1 MHGTRPLRFDGWIA
15 GAAFETGH
23 RFVIGWWPSSPFG
36 AFVDVMWSQPDGT
49 RVLLVTRDEI
59 RDFVGAHY
67 RFDRCER
74 VPIRL
79 VTRGD
84 TVAVSAGRCGVRY
97 SIAGRGAMS
106 FLLALRPAAIR
117 TDTRWIGVED
127 RLLRPLSGPL
137 FGSATQ
143 IHARGR
149 TAQGARQWYA
159 IHDYRAIRAQATVD
173 GADAGPTVGEAIE
186 GFGFSAFPP
195 RAAQVRV
202 TSMIDATLPRHRP
215 PRAPPR

>member
-23 RFVIGWWPSSPFG
+23 RFVIGWWPRSPFG
-36 AFVDVMWSQPDGT
+36 AFADVMWSQPDGT

-59 RDFVGAHY
+59 RDFVGTHY

-79 VTRGD
+79 VTRGA
-84 TVAVSAGRCGVRY
+84 TVAVRAGRCGVLY
-97 SIAGRGAMS
+97 SIASAERCRS
-106 FLLALRPAAIR
+106 SLLCDRPPSGPTSDGSVSR
-117 TDTRWIGVED
+117 TECCAHCPVHGSARPRRSMPGVE
-127 RLLRPLSGPL
+127 RRRESGSGTR
-137 FGSATQ
+137 F
-143 IHARGR
+143 
-149 TAQGARQWYA
+149 
-159 IHDYRAIRAQATVD
+159 HDYRAIRAQATVD

-202 TSMIDATLPRHRP
+202 TSMIDATLPRPRP